1 MSQLV
6 IPDEMSPDQLQVLLN
21 QILSKQQQA
30 IVEQLKS
37 IEIKQEKQDERVE
50 ILQHRID
57 NFDLVNVDGDPQQR
71 LNSMIRK
78 YAADRGIR
86 FDGAWK
92 EFRQSYDIAYH
103 TSLTTLRNNYMER
116 HGLKNVTVPQ
126 YLSMTGGL
134 EDAIRVADKMLNR
147 L

>member
-1 MSQLV
+1 MKCLPINCKFCLIKSF
-6 IPDEMSPDQLQVLLN
+6 
-21 QILSKQQQA
+21 
-30 IVEQLKS
+30 VEQLKS

-50 ILQHRID
+50 ILQHRVD